1 MNKKYLISIICI
13 LVIFGLLGVFY
24 FINKPY
30 YIVTIDINPSIQIDM
45 DRNDKVKRIKA
56 LNSDAKEVIKGIEK
70 GGNLGD
76 TINSI
81 TRKAVEKDYVKD
93 DNLVLLMH
101 ATREVD
107 KDEIEKGL
115 SQEFDGYRVEVVEI
129 NNITLEDEIY
139 ARRNGISPAKAA
151 YINEIADNIGVSK
164 EELVEKPIEEL
175 EESKDTGFYCD
186 NGYKLEGSNC
196 IKEIGR
202 EKAEEGMV
210 CPREYT
216 EENGKCYKEGKS
228 IETGNLICHDE
239 FNMVNGKCIRTHS
252 YNAIPVKYTCSSG
265 EAKTRLE
272 LGLSSANDGDA
283 NDITCVDYSKATH
296 PVSPCELP
304 ASDPTERMS
313 SGGKCYWHK
322 APVIATGCPGK
333 IKVGGFCWDDA
344 SNILICAGYRDGKQ
358 YKSRSEYC
366 EHSIKYTKPTVTEYK
381 CSEENARLE
390 GNKCIIEEIEDPEKE
405 RVCETGYSFTE
416 SGRCINQ
423 KDVKDITEGYIC
435 EKHNSRLEGTTC
447 IIFEEVEAKHNS

>member
-45 DRNDKVKRIKA
+45 DRNEKVKRIKA

-107 KDEIEKGL
+107 KDGIERGL

-151 YINEIADNIGVSK
+151 YINEISNNIGVSK

-186 NGYKLEGSNC
+186 NGYKLEGTRC
-196 IKEIGR
+196 IKELGR
-202 EKAEEGMV
+202 EKAKEGMV
-210 CPREYT
+210 CEAEYRLYD
-216 EENGKCYKEGKS
+216 GKCYKEDMPH
-228 IETGNLICHDE
+228 ETGNYRCGNPELNFNGTICEKTFTENANPEYECSKCELMRKGDLFSTGGRDSEKYYCVDKSTGKKPTLRCLTNPGHI
-239 FNMVNGKCIRTHS
+239 MINGKCYNGPAPLINGGCPGADKPIKGGCYSLDNEDQWVCPNGDIYHVSQDSVPELCPDTLTYITPKIKGYNCNEGWTLEGTKCTRYESEEAIREM
-252 YNAIPVKYTCSSG
+252 ACSSG
-265 EAKTRLE
+265 FTLVE
-272 LGLSSANDGDA
+272 
-283 NDITCVDYSKATH
+283 
-296 PVSPCELP
+296 
-304 ASDPTERMS
+304 
-313 SGGKCYWHK
+313 GGACLNY
-322 APVIATGCPGK
+322 
-333 IKVGGFCWDDA
+333 
-344 SNILICAGYRDGKQ
+344 
-358 YKSRSEYC
+358 
-366 EHSIKYTKPTVTEYK
+366 
-381 CSEENARLE
+381 
-390 GNKCIIEEIEDPEKE
+390 
-405 RVCETGYSFTE
+405 
-416 SGRCINQ
+416 
-423 KDVKDITEGYIC
+423 KDVKEQKQGYFC
-435 EKHNSRLEGTTC
+435 DKENSRLEGTTC
-447 IIFEEVEAKHNS
+447 ITVDEVDAKHN